1 MKEKLMNVLFLK
13 FKNSALQNILL
24 REWKEKPQS
33 GKKYLQTHI
42 WERTII
48 QYIQELLKLSNK
60 KTNNPILKMAK
71 DLNRNL
77 TKGNSL
83 AVLWLGLSAMDPG
96 INPWSGN

>member
-13 FKNSALQNILL
+13 FKNFALQNILL

-48 QYIQELLKLSNK
+48 QNIQELLKLRHK

-83 AVLWLGLSAMDPG
+83 AVLWLGLSDFTAMVPG
-96 INPWSGN
+96 FSP